1 MSGLY
6 PGRMTFGASIASAF
20 RGWISYRGTSSRS
33 EFWWFQ
39 LFSLVSF
46 LGLIIVAGI
55 VLGPFG
61 EATSEVAAVIL
72 TGYIFVLFIIGLA
85 LTARRLRDAGLGWGF
100 LFLHLVPLLGAAILY
115 LLALFPSK
123 VAAETEVIEYSLE
136 DHDTSP
142 PSIDDEVESKLSRLT
157 QLHDAGKI
165 SGAQFEAAQKKLL
178 EN

>member
-1 MSGLY
+1 MSGV
-6 PGRMTFGASIASAF
+6 MSFGKSVQSAVV
-20 RGWISYRGTSSRS
+20 GWKNYRGTSSRS

-39 LFSLVSF
+39 LFSILSF
-46 LGLIIVAGI
+46 LALIVVAGI

-61 EATSEVAAVIL
+61 EATSDAAAVIFVA
-72 TGYIFVLFIIGLA
+72 YIFVLFIIGLA

-100 LFLHLVPLLGAAILY
+100 LFLHLVPLLGAAVLY

-123 VAAETEVIEYSLE
+123 VAAETELIEDPLE

-142 PSIDDEVESKLSRLT
+142 PSLDDEVESKLSRLAE
-157 QLHDAGKI
+157 LHDTGKI
-165 SGAQFEAAQKKLL
+165 SDAQFEAAQKKLR

>member
-39 LFSLVSF
+39 LFSVLSF
-46 LGLIIVAGI
+46 LALIVVAGI

-61 EATSEVAAVIL
+61 EATSEAAAVIFL
-72 TGYIFVLFIIGLA
+72 AYIFMLFIIGLA

-100 LFLHLVPLLGAAILY
+100 LFLHLVPLLGAAVLY

-123 VAAETEVIEYSLE
+123 ITAETESSDDAVE

-142 PSIDDEVESKLSRLT
+142 PSLDDEVESKLSRLAE
-157 QLHDAGKI
+157 LHDTGKI
-165 SGAQFEAAQKKLL
+165 SNAQFEAAQKKLR